1 MEQKFLLLI
10 SVLVLLITSTQ
21 FVSAMELRKVIKE
34 QLLESQYGVIGDFFG
49 IGDRIY
55 RVTYEGGAREQVW
68 KKSSL
73 FLSKATITQTPSD
86 MIATE
91 GQIANYSIMVQAPN
105 LPRFT
110 NGTGFAEH
118 KLMIYD
124 DTGAQQE
131 LVSEIIESQVPVA
144 TSKSI
149 TFKISN
155 TSTTGKRF
163 YFMKEFVKD
172 KTTGTWVSGAES
184 QSSEWRFEINVL
196 PIVIAP
202 VETKTIQVDTIPT
215 NSSITY
221 LDAVIGT
228 TAKNFTLETGQT
240 KILVFKQDGY
250 VTMMKGISSSTT
262 TPFIIQLTKVM
273 VASPAPTPEEVSST
287 PTEKE
292 VTQPSGSSGSGNRGS
307 GTPII
312 ETTASPEQIANA
324 FRSTKPV
331 EPGIT
336 QQQQTEDNIFSNV
349 GLAGIVLVILSVIGY
364 MAYTNLYVQR
374 GKQNRKSGKEK
385 KKGGMWFE

>member
-1 MEQKFLLLI
+1 MKSEFLLLI
-10 SVLVLLITSTQ
+10 AVLVLLLASTQ
-21 FVSAMELRKVIKE
+21 FVSAVELRTVIKE
-34 QLLESQYGVIGDFFG
+34 QLLESQYGAIGDFFG
-49 IGDRIY
+49 VGDRVY
-55 RVTYEGGAREQVW
+55 RVTYEGGAQERVW
-68 KKSSL
+68 KKSGS

-86 MIATE
+86 MTATE
-91 GQIANYSIMVQAPN
+91 GQAANYSIMVQAPN

-118 KLMIYD
+118 KFMIYD

-131 LVSEIIESQVPVA
+131 LVSEIIEPQVPVE

-155 TSTTGKRF
+155 TSTAGKRF

-172 KTTGTWVSGAES
+172 MTTGTWVSGEES
-184 QSSEWRFEINVL
+184 QSSEWRFEINIL
-196 PIVIAP
+196 PIVAAP
-202 VETKTIQVDTIPT
+202 AETKTIQVDTIPT

-240 KILVFKQDGY
+240 KILVFKQEGY
-250 VTMMKGISSSTT
+250 VTTMKGISPSTT

-273 VASPAPTPEEVSST
+273 VESPAPTPEASPT
-287 PTEKE
+287 PAEKE
-292 VTQPSGSSGSGNRGS
+292 AAPSSGSSGSGNRGS
-307 GTPII
+307 GAPII

-331 EPGIT
+331 EPAST
-336 QQQQTEDNIFSNV
+336 QQPQTEENTVYNV
-349 GLAGIVLVILSVIGY
+349 GLAGAVLVILLVIGY
-364 MAYTNLYVQR
+364 VAYTNLYVQK
-374 GKQNRKSGKEK
+374 GKSRRKSGTNIK